1 MKIRLSLVLALA
13 VLFAAAWGAA
23 LFINIKSYDASRGS
37 APAAAAA
44 KEETR

>member
-23 LFINIKSYDASRGS
+23 LYFQINEHSARSPQRSESR
-37 APAAAAA
+37 
-44 KEETR
+44 